1 MAKKWYVV
9 HTYSGYEGKVKSNM
23 EERLK
28 NSAMEG
34 KVSQILVPTEDV
46 VEVKGGKK
54 KISTRKYFP
63 GYIMIEMEMDDDIW
77 YVIKNT
83 PKVTGFLG
91 GTRPTPLDEEEIN
104 RLLEQ
109 LKGEAAK
116 PKPKFIFEKGEK
128 VMVVDGP
135 FANFAGVID
144 EMNAD
149 KGKVRVMVTIFGRST
164 PVELEFSQIERV

>member
-1 MAKKWYVV
+1 MDKKWYVV

-104 RLLEQ
+104 WLLEQ

-128 VMVVDGP
+128 VSIVDGP

-149 KGKVRVMVTIFGRST
+149 KGKVRVMVTIFGRAT

>member
-1 MAKKWYVV
+1 MTKKWYVV

-128 VMVVDGP
+128 VRVVDGP

-149 KGKVRVMVTIFGRST
+149 KGKVRVMVTIFGRAT

>member
-1 MAKKWYVV
+1 MDKKWYVV

-46 VEVKGGKK
+46 VEEKGGKK

-63 GYIMIEMEMDDDIW
+63 GYIMIEMEMDDNIW

-128 VMVVDGP
+128 VSIVDGP

-149 KGKVRVMVTIFGRST
+149 KGKVRVMVTIFGRAT

>member
-1 MAKKWYVV
+1 MDKKWYVV

-109 LKGEAAK
+109 LKGEADRK
-116 PKPKFIFEKGEK
+116 
-128 VMVVDGP
+128 
-135 FANFAGVID
+135 
-144 EMNAD
+144 
-149 KGKVRVMVTIFGRST
+149 ST
-164 PVELEFSQIERV
+164 RLNSSHS

>member
-1 MAKKWYVV
+1 MDKKWYVV

-63 GYIMIEMEMDDDIW
+63 GYIMIEMEMDDDI
-77 YVIKNT
+77 
-83 PKVTGFLG
+83 
-91 GTRPTPLDEEEIN
+91 
-104 RLLEQ
+104 
-109 LKGEAAK
+109 
-116 PKPKFIFEKGEK
+116 
-128 VMVVDGP
+128 
-135 FANFAGVID
+135 
-144 EMNAD
+144 
-149 KGKVRVMVTIFGRST
+149 
-164 PVELEFSQIERV
+164 

>member
-1 MAKKWYVV
+1 MDKKWYVV

-109 LKGEAAK
+109 LKGEASK

-128 VMVVDGP
+128 VRVVDGP

-149 KGKVRVMVTIFGRST
+149 KGKVRVMVTIFGRAT

>member
-109 LKGEAAK
+109 LKGAAAK

>member
-28 NSAMEG
+28 SSAMEG

-91 GTRPTPLDEEEIN
+91 GTMPTPLDEEEIN

>member
-77 YVIKNT
+77 YIIKNT

-91 GTRPTPLDEEEIN
+91 GTSPTPLDEEEIN

-149 KGKVRVMVTIFGRST
+149 KGKVRVMVTIFGRAT